1 MTTTVR
7 AAAPIPLPIETCWEK
22 MRDLTRAKDY
32 VPGLTDCVV
41 TTPVKE
47 GLGASRVVTHEQFGA
62 MDETVVAWDEGKGV
76 TVRLHKGDA
85 PARPF
90 AEAYFRYELRPAAS
104 GAASRAASG
113 AASGAAS
120 DGPSE
125 RGCEIHTALTYRLPF
140 GLLGR
145 LLDALFLR
153 RLFAR
158 NVVDTAV
165 ALAENYRTDRPVPKS
180 ELPRLRRNAMPSC
193 P

>member
-62 MDETVVAWDEGKGV
+62 MDETVVAWDEGKGI

-90 AEAYFRYELRPAAS
+90 AEAFFRYEFRPAAS
-104 GAASRAASG
+104 GPGSNAPFAG
-113 AASGAAS
+113 
-120 DGPSE
+120 
-125 RGCEIHTALTYRLPF
+125 GCEIHTALTYRLPF
-140 GLLGR
+140 GPLGR

-153 RLFAR
+153 RLFTR

>member
-22 MRDLTRAKDY
+22 LRDLTRAKDY

-41 TTPVKE
+41 TTPVEE
-47 GLGASRVVTHEQFGA
+47 GLGASRVVTHAQFGA
-62 MDETVVAWDEGKGV
+62 MDETVVAWDAGKGN

-90 AEAYFRYELRPAAS
+90 AEACFRYELRPAAS
-104 GAASRAASG
+104 GG
-113 AASGAAS
+113 AADAPA
-120 DGPSE
+120 
-125 RGCEIHTALTYRLPF
+125 RRACEIHTALTYRLAF

-153 RLFAR
+153 RLFTR

-165 ALAENYRTDRPVPKS
+165 ALAEHYRTDRPVPKS
-180 ELPRLRRNAMPSC
+180 ELPRLRRNALPSC

>member
-22 MRDLTRAKDY
+22 LRDLTRAKDY

-47 GLGASRVVTHEQFGA
+47 GLGASRIVTHEQFGA
-62 MDETVVAWDEGKGV
+62 MDETVVAWDEGKGL

-90 AEAYFRYELRPAAS
+90 SEAYFRYEFRPAAS
-104 GAASRAASG
+104 
-113 AASGAAS
+113 
-120 DGPSE
+120 
-125 RGCEIHTALTYRLPF
+125 GCEIHTALTYRLPF

-145 LLDALFLR
+145 LLDALVLR

-180 ELPRLRRNAMPSC
+180 ELPRLRPNAMPSC

>member
-22 MRDLTRAKDY
+22 LRDLTRAKHY

-41 TTPVKE
+41 TTPVQE
-47 GLGASRVVTHEQFGA
+47 GLGASRLVTHERFGA
-62 MDETVVAWDEGKGV
+62 MDETVVAWDEGKGI

-90 AEAYFRYELRPAAS
+90 AEACFRYELRPARSAGS
-104 GAASRAASG
+104 
-113 AASGAAS
+113 
-120 DGPSE
+120 
-125 RGCEIHTALTYRLPF
+125 GCEIHTALSYRLPF
-140 GLLGR
+140 GWLGR

-165 ALAENYRTDRPVPKS
+165 ALAEHYRTDRPVPKS
-180 ELPRLRRNAMPSC
+180 ELPRLRREALPSH